1 MALDDMATKLVK
13 ETQEQLVAAQWTHDC
28 EVRISPRRM
37 RALILAQQQRMA
49 VQVNGISVVLVE
61 DADAP
66 DFADAIAQALAPV
79 ELAPPEPTTDELAE
93 LAEWRAFKAANE
105 KREKAHL

>member
-1 MALDDMATKLVK
+1 MALDDMAAKLVK
-13 ETQEQLVAAQWTHDC
+13 ETQEQLVAAKWTHDC

-49 VQVNGISVVLVE
+49 VQLNGLSIVLVE

-66 DFADAIAQALAPV
+66 EFADAIAEALKPV
-79 ELAPPEPTTDELAE
+79 ELAPAEPTADELAE
-93 LAEWRAFKAANE
+93 LAEFRAFKAARA
-105 KREKAHL
+105 KGQQ